1 MLPPKKTGVKERFMA
16 DKYCLSPWATRVS
29 QIGSEEL
36 NKQTN
41 NPSKPIYNCGRLNA
55 YLISFATL
63 FHLVPCD
70 DVGNIEPVWAPV
82 IHKVVYFACLC
93 INYYDSTATIAALIH
108 NHLISF

>member
-41 NPSKPIYNCGRLNA
+41 NPSKPIYNSCRLNA

-70 DVGNIEPVWAPV
+70 DVGNIAPVWTLVV
-82 IHKVVYFACLC
+82 IEIIDLSSLGV
-93 INYYDSTATIAALIH
+93 DSNDCTAGVSYAI
-108 NHLISF
+108 